1 MYIVAWIL
9 IFSNLK
15 FRLFQK
21 SSVEGHRKS
30 NESTWL
36 KKQTQKQQS
45 PTTTWFVYKNYL
57 ITMLNTAVNDAYAR
71 QSGPIP
77 YITSLL
83 EAENPILNMKIEE
96 TLF

>member
-1 MYIVAWIL
+1 MDYSKNQV
-9 IFSNLK
+9 
-15 FRLFQK
+15 QK
-21 SSVEGHRKS
+21 DTAIIMKP
-30 NESTWL
+30 STWL